1 MVQVRHPTQQQPR
14 FGIAP
19 HGLGRIRLWA
29 PVAVGIGEVLRCRS
43 ALQVLGKL
51 GNGSRDQWNNA
62 KRTWSLVSQTY
73 GDSDCIAVDIG
84 VGATTALS
92 VACSPAE
99 GDRKSTRLNSSH
111 LVISY
116 A

>member
-43 ALQVLGKL
+43 ALQVHGKL

-62 KRTWSLVSQTY
+62 ERTWFLVSQTFENSAWHSGRY
-73 GDSDCIAVDIG
+73 RYRAPLPAVRLRA
-84 VGATTALS
+84 VRPKVCRRVELS
-92 VACSPAE
+92 
-99 GDRKSTRLNSSH
+99 L
-111 LVISY
+111 
-116 A
+116 